1 MTPINPILF
10 TLCKDLDII
19 HTMHD
24 TRNDKL
30 ASIIVNHSLKLQ
42 KGEKILIQGN
52 GLNSEPLIRSVVRA
66 AKTAG
71 ALPVYKI
78 ENPSTLREWLKD
90 ADTAQMDLAAEA
102 DAAQMRLM
110 DAYVGFTAPENAL
123 ELADIPGEIMSLYQE
138 HYVDP
143 VHMKIRLPKTRWVV
157 LRYPTPAFAQSAGM
171 SIEAFEDWYYR
182 VCSVDYEA
190 MGRAMI
196 PLKELMER
204 TDRVRILGPGET
216 DLSFSI
222 KDIPVVPCFGERNIP
237 DGEIYTAPVKDSV
250 EGVISYNTASIRDGF
265 EFTNIRFCFEKG
277 RIIEASANDTK
288 RINTVL
294 DVDEGARYIGEFAL
308 GVNPFVEKPVNN
320 TLFDEKIRGSIHF
333 TPGNSYDEAPNGN
346 TSALH
351 WDIVLLQEKKDG
363 GGEIWFDDVLI
374 RKDGRFVLP
383 ELEGLNP
390 ENLR

>member
-1 MTPINPILF
+1 MY
-10 TLCKDLDII
+10 DS
-19 HTMHD
+19 
-24 TRNDKL
+24 RNDKL
-30 ASIIVNHSLKLQ
+30 ADIIVNHSLKLQ
-42 KGEKILIQGN
+42 KGEKVLIQGN
-52 GLNSEPLIRSVVRA
+52 GLLSEPLIRAVIKAS
-66 AKTAG
+66 KEAG
-71 ALPVYKI
+71 AYPVYKI
-78 ENPSTLREWLKD
+78 DHPSTLREWLKE

-123 ELADIPGEIMSLYQE
+123 ELADIPGETMALYQE
-138 HYVDP
+138 HYVNP

-171 SIEAFEDWYYR
+171 SLEAFEDWYYR
-182 VCSVDYEA
+182 VCSVDYKA
-190 MGRAMI
+190 MGYAML

-222 KDIPVVPCFGERNIP
+222 KDIPVVPCFGECNIP
-237 DGEIYTAPVKDSV
+237 DGEIYTAPVKKSV
-250 EGVISYNTASIRDGF
+250 EGIIAYNTASIHDGF
-265 EFTNIRFCFEKG
+265 QFTNIRFRFENG
-277 RIIEASANDTK
+277 RIVEATANDTE

-294 DVDEGARYIGEFAL
+294 NVDEGARYIGEFAL
-308 GVNPFVEKPVNN
+308 GVNPYVEKPVNN

-346 TSALH
+346 KSALH
-351 WDIVLLQEKKDG
+351 WDIVLLQEENSG

-374 RKDGRFVLP
+374 RKNGRFILP

-390 ENLR
+390 ENLE